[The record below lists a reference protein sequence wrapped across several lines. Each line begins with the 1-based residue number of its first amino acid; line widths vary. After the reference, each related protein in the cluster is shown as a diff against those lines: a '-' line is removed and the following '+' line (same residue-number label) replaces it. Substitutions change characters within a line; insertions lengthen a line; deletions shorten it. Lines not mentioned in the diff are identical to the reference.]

1 MFRRLLSIALLCA
14 AGAARAADPAVTPAQ
29 SLAATCFNCHGP
41 NGVAVGAVP
50 SLAGRSAESTVAAL
64 AEFKTGKRSGTIMP
78 QIAKGY
84 TDEQIRLIATYFSQP
99 QP

>member
-14 AGAARAADPAVTPAQ
+14 VGAAFAADPAVTPAQ

-41 NGVAVGAVP
+41 NGVAVGAIP
-50 SLAGRSAESTVAAL
+50 SLAGRSAESTIAAL
-64 AEFKTGKRSGTIMP
+64 TEFKTGKRGGTIMP

-84 TDEQIRLIATYFSQP
+84 TDAQIESIAGYFARQKP
-99 QP
+99 